1 MRIGITGH
9 SDLSPATLALVA
21 DALRRVLAGIRRPI
35 IGVSCLTRG
44 ADQVFARV
52 VLELGGE
59 IEVVQ
64 PAGADR
70 EPKVGSENAAEVDD
84 LIGKVGTVTTVRFE
98 TSDRD
103 AYLAASDAVLTT
115 GVDAVIAVWDGQ
127 PSVGRCGTSDVVA
140 AARDR
145 GLLVAVVWPAG
156 AARG

>member
-1 MRIGITGH
+1 VRIGITGH
-9 SDLSPATLALVA
+9 SDLSPDTLALVA
-21 DALRRVLAGIRRPI
+21 DALRSALAGIRRPI
-35 IGVSCLTRG
+35 IGVSCLARG

-59 IEVVQ
+59 IEVVL
-64 PAGADR
+64 PASADR
-70 EPKVGSENAAEVDD
+70 ERKVDD
-84 LIGKVGTVTTVRFE
+84 LIGRAGTVTTVPFE

-127 PSVGRCGTSDVVA
+127 PSVGRCGTSEVVA

-145 GLLVAVVWPAG
+145 GLLVAVIWPAG